1 MRYITSMLQSD
12 LYDLSDA
19 NIIVKGKIIAHRR
32 RRRRRRRANRN
43 IDAYN
48 RKLDLNICGPLT
60 SFGSNIS
67 NTLIDNAEV

>member
-1 MRYITSMLQSD
+1 MLQSD

-32 RRRRRRRANRN
+32 RRRRANRN

-48 RKLDLNICGPLT
+48 RTLDLNICGPLT

-67 NTLIDNAEV
+67 NTLTDNAEV